1 MEEEKDTWYQV
12 TIIIL
17 LLLILGCLASCKTVY
32 RDVPTVHTNY
42 IIQRDTFLKK
52 DKAYI
57 HDSVYVFQAGDTIY
71 RYNEHIVDRLVD
83 VIHNVHDTI
92 NKVDS
97 VPYYIRITKEKEL
110 TTSEKRYLKVGKN
123 VCNVLMIVLVIAG
136 IALFG
141 YVVYRLKKELG

>member
-12 TIIIL
+12 TVIIL

-42 IIQRDTFLKK
+42 IIQRDTFIKE

-57 HDSVYVFQAGDTIY
+57 HDSVYIFQTGDTVY
-71 RYNEHIVDRLVD
+71 KYKEHTVDKFVDLVR
-83 VIHNVHDTI
+83 NVHDTI

-97 VPYYIRITKEKEL
+97 VPCYIRITKEKDL
-110 TTSEKRYLKVGKN
+110 TASEERYLKVGKH
-123 VCNVLMIVLVIAG
+123 VCNALMIVLVVAG
-136 IALFG
+136 ITVFG
-141 YVVYRLKKELG
+141 YIVYRLIKTVR

>member
-12 TIIIL
+12 TVIIL

-32 RDVPTVHTNY
+32 RDVPTVHDNY
-42 IIQRDTFLKK
+42 IIQRDTFIKE

-57 HDSVYVFQAGDTIY
+57 HDSVYIFQTGDTVY
-71 RYNEHIVDRLVD
+71 KYKEHTVDKLVD
-83 VIHNVHDTI
+83 VIRNVHDTI

-110 TTSEKRYLKVGKN
+110 TASEERYLKVGKN
-123 VCNVLMIVLVIAG
+123 VCNALMIVLVVAG

-141 YVVYRLKKELG
+141 YIVFRLKKIVR